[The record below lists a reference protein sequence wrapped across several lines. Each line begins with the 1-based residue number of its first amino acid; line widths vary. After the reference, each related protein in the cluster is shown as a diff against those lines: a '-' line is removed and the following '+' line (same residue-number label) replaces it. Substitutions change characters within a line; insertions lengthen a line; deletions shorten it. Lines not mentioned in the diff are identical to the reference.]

1 MRTVALHIVNT
12 ELGHFYAGIFHVL
25 LSPDHLLPLIA
36 LGIIMGFQEKTAA
49 RHMLLTT
56 VIAGLAGGLYGRQ
69 LDNQAWLAYFNFS
82 SFVVLGAL
90 AAYGKTIKPPIALS
104 LSAIFAGTQSMLHMA
119 DLPAG
124 VNWEIFLSGV
134 LLGLGTVATV
144 ISAIA
149 MSLPSRWMR
158 LALRI
163 YGSWVAALGLLMM
176 ALIGN

>member
-25 LSPDHLLPLIA
+25 LSPDHLLPLAA
-36 LGIIMGFQEKTAA
+36 LGIIMGFQEKTTA
-49 RHMLLTT
+49 RHMLLTA

-69 LDNQAWLAYFNFS
+69 LDNQAWLAYINFS

-104 LSAIFAGTQSMLHMA
+104 LSALFAGSQSMLHMA
-119 DLPAG
+119 GLPSDLS
-124 VNWEIFLSGV
+124 WEIFLSGV
-134 LLGLGTVATV
+134 LLGLASVAAV

-149 MSLPSRWMR
+149 LSLPSKWIR

-176 ALIGN
+176 ALTGK

>member
-1 MRTVALHIVNT
+1 MVALHIVNT

-25 LSPDHLLPLIA
+25 LSPDHLLPLVA
-36 LGIIMGFQEKTAA
+36 LGIIMGYQEKATA

-56 VIAGLAGGLYGRQ
+56 VIAGLAGGLYGRH
-69 LDNQAWLAYFNFS
+69 LDNQTWLAYINFS

-119 DLPAG
+119 GLPAG
-124 VNWEIFLSGV
+124 LSWEIFLSGV
-134 LLGLGTVATV
+134 LLGLGMVASV
-144 ISAIA
+144 ISAITLT
-149 MSLPSRWMR
+149 LPSRWMR

-176 ALIGN
+176 SLTGK